1 MFERELFDDDITG
14 LKTATA
20 GPDGQAIMWVYAYHI
35 CDSIFDVGCAN
46 AKAELQSYLSKAA
59 ISDVYITHAHEDHFG
74 NVDLFARNSRIYAW
88 KSGID
93 LLKEPIEIGEFFQ
106 YVWGQPTSVEEVIPL
121 PDSFNVGDDYR
132 FEVVEVPGHMK
143 DMAAF
148 FEPDRRW
155 LFSADAVPLPTKK
168 YIAMPEEN
176 IPRMIATMEHI
187 QTLGVEVLFD
197 SHRGPI
203 ESPYEHIQRR
213 IDYLKETQ
221 QILKEMHNDGKTY
234 AEMMEMLEIEPPWY
248 IEMTKDR
255 FAIEFFLRSLL
266 EDSP

>member
-1 MFERELFDDDITG
+1 MFEREPFDDDITG

-35 CDSIFDVGCAN
+35 GDAIFDTGCAN
-46 AKAELQSYLSKAA
+46 AKDELKTYLSKST
-59 ISDVYITHAHEDHFG
+59 ISDVYVTHAHEDHVG
-74 NVDLFARNSRIYAW
+74 NVDLFAENSRIYAW
-88 KSGID
+88 KSGIN

-106 YVWGQPTSVEEVIPL
+106 YVWGQPIAVEEVFSL
-121 PDSFNVGDDYR
+121 PDSFQIGHDYR

-143 DMAAF
+143 DMVAF

-155 LFSADAVPLPTKK
+155 LFSADAVPLPTRK

-176 IPRMIATMEHI
+176 VPRMIATMEHI
-187 QTLGVEVLFD
+187 QTLGVEILFD

-203 ESPYEHIQRR
+203 ESPHDHIQNR
-213 IDYLKETQ
+213 IDYLKQTQ
-221 QILKEMHNDGKTY
+221 QKVKEMHGEGLSY
-234 AEMMEMLEIEPPWY
+234 SEMMKQLELEPPWY
-248 IEMTKDR
+248 VEMTQDR
-255 FAIEFFLRSLL
+255 FSIEFFLRSLI